1 MLITEKL
8 LEITKKGE
16 GLERQLRVNNGNIKE
31 RLYVFSYVYN
41 TVHIILKSEI
51 YGLISVNSLAP
62 LNTHSSEWEGST
74 LPTASEAHGPGTDAD
89 R

>member
-41 TVHIILKSEI
+41 IV
-51 YGLISVNSLAP
+51 
-62 LNTHSSEWEGST
+62 TH
-74 LPTASEAHGPGTDAD
+74 HFKK
-89 R
+89 